1 MVKLSKIARVN
12 ALDAYFPKNRE
23 TAVSAEIDFELVRD
37 SKLNQLA
44 TWPNKINEFQK
55 HIKVLKIHND
65 YLKSGVVCHY
75 GNASVVRV
83 EPFKWW
89 VLDDYSGSF
98 NFDQENFVTNLDLSH
113 SFVRVKM
120 SGIFSNQILAHHV
133 PVDLRE
139 AQFPV
144 DKLITTSMHHVSIKL
159 WRKQNYWQIFLPRSF
174 SESLWQ
180 LLSETA
186 EQYGFKKRVL

>member
-1 MVKLSKIARVN
+1 MVKSSNIARIN
-12 ALDAYFPKNRE
+12 ALDAYFPKKQE
-23 TAVSAEIDFELVRD
+23 TAVSAEIDFKLVRD

-55 HIKVLKIHND
+55 KIKNFQIHND
-65 YLKSGVVCHY
+65 YLKPGIVCHS
-75 GNASVVRV
+75 GNTSIVRV

-89 VLDDYSGSF
+89 VLDDYSGNF
-98 NFDQENFVTNLDLSH
+98 KFDQENFVMNLDLSH
-113 SFVRVKM
+113 SFVQIKM
-120 SGIFSNQILAHHV
+120 SGIFSNRILAHHV
-133 PVDLRE
+133 PIDLRE

-159 WRKQNYWQIFLPRSF
+159 WRKQNYWQIFLPRSY
-174 SESLWQ
+174 SESLWR

-186 EQYGFKKRVL
+186 EQYGLKQK

>member
-1 MVKLSKIARVN
+1 MVKSFKIARIN
-12 ALDAYFPKNRE
+12 ALDAYFPKRQG
-23 TAVSAEIDFELVRD
+23 TAASSEIDFKLIRD

-55 HIKVLKIHND
+55 NIQNFQIHND
-65 YLKSGVVCHY
+65 YLKPGTVCHS
-75 GNASVVRV
+75 GKTSIVRI

-89 VLDDYSGSF
+89 VLDDYSGNF
-98 NFDQENFVTNLDLSH
+98 KFDQEDFVMNLDLSH
-113 SFVRVKM
+113 SFVQIKM
-120 SGIFSNQILAHHV
+120 SGIFSKRILAHHV

-139 AQFPV
+139 VQFPV
-144 DKLITTSMHHVSIKL
+144 DKLIATSMHHVSIKI
-159 WRKQNYWQIFLPRSF
+159 WRKQDCWLIFLPRSF

-186 EQYGFKKRVL
+186 EQYGFKKK

>member
-1 MVKLSKIARVN
+1 MVKSFKIARIN
-12 ALDAYFPKNRE
+12 ALDAYFPKRQG
-23 TAVSAEIDFELVRD
+23 TAASSEIDFKLIRD

-55 HIKVLKIHND
+55 NIQNFQIHND
-65 YLKSGVVCHY
+65 YLKPGTVCHS
-75 GNASVVRV
+75 GKTSIVRI

-89 VLDDYSGSF
+89 VLDDYSGNF
-98 NFDQENFVTNLDLSH
+98 KFDQEDFVMNLDLSH
-113 SFVRVKM
+113 SFVQIKM
-120 SGIFSNQILAHHV
+120 SGIFSKRILAHHV

-139 AQFPV
+139 VQFPV
-144 DKLITTSMHHVSIKL
+144 DKLITTSMHHVSIKI
-159 WRKQNYWQIFLPRSF
+159 WRKQNCWQIFLPRSF

-186 EQYGFKKRVL
+186 EQYGFKKK